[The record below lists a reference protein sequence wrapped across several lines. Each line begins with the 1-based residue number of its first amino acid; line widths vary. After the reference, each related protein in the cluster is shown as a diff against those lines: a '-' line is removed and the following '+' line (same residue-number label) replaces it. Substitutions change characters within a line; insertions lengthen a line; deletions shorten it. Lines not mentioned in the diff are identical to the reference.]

1 MLVQISDNRNLIR
14 DTDNRALL
22 NTDAEGLKAYYAARH
37 QALKDREEKQ
47 KLAEKVGNLEKDIT
61 EIKDL
66 LKQVIEMRTT
76 NGN

>member
-1 MLVQISDNRNLIR
+1 MLVQITDNKTLIR
-14 DTDNRALL
+14 DTDNRAIL
-22 NTDAEGLKAYYAARH
+22 NTDVEGLKAYYAARH
-37 QALKDREEKQ
+37 QALKEREEKQ
-47 KLAEKVGNLEKDIT
+47 KLAEKVDNLEKDIT

>member
-1 MLVQISDNRNLIR
+1 MLVQITDNKTLIR
-14 DTDNRALL
+14 DTDNRAIL
-22 NTDAEGLKAYYAARH
+22 NTDVEGLKAYYAARQ
-37 QALKDREEKQ
+37 QALKEREEKQ
-47 KLAEKVGNLEKDIT
+47 KLAEKVDNLEKDIT